1 MDAKR
6 EIAAQLTGLYETIIA
21 LDSDPDSEFYKYI
34 NYIGKTFKAVSMHES
49 QFCDSLNTI
58 CEKTLTAIIDFDIP
72 EDTTVGTTK
81 VGKEMRVLRGFIS
94 TVSLMEDTLTKES
107 KVINVLTT
115 KLKRAEQTIEEHEVS
130 KPDMEGVLNVRGG
143 GKIYAVLQ
151 SDGIIRRYKEGKEPE
166 EDPLDVVMVTVKP
179 FTDTDPENKLKFE
192 LHSPKLQKPLV
203 LAAPTLAE
211 KNDWVRAIQAS
222 IEARLNLM
230 SVDAPSHHG
239 ASSSSSGAGGG
250 GGVSSSAGGSMT
262 SSMTSPSIGAATS
275 LTSTSSGSGI
285 GAGGGFDAGGD
296 GDGTPDLC
304 DQLEPHE
311 KELDADTIA
320 TIRSIAGNNVC
331 AECGAQDPEWASIKL
346 GIVICLEC
354 SGIHRSLGTHIS
366 KVRSL
371 TLDKWLPEYVAFLC
385 KRGNAA
391 ANRFLEANVP
401 ENVVRL
407 NPRTQRPLREEYIKN
422 KYVKHLYAAPVAVQP
437 PLPDNPSEED
447 MSKALYAAVAK
458 SPINLDAVVQLL
470 VKGAD
475 PNYVCKSEAYKT
487 PLFSATVAGNVLAV
501 EVLLQYGANPAAQDI
516 RGWTPIH
523 YAAYFNRPRCLRRLI
538 TQLKRGSV
546 KDNVGL
552 SPLDVAS
559 WNEAKECVQLL
570 TGNSGCETEFALTV
584 DKVINSP
591 VDALPDD
598 TFSFPKNMKV
608 PPLYVC
614 VTIPHIDK

>member
-6 EIAAQLTGLYETIIA
+6 DIATQLTSLYESIVA

-49 QFCDSLNTI
+49 QFCDSLSAV
-58 CEKTLTAIIDFDIP
+58 CEKTLTAIIDFDVP
-72 EDTTVGTTK
+72 EDPAAGTTK

-115 KLKRAEQTIEEHEVS
+115 KLKRAEQAIEEHEVS
-130 KPDMEGVLNVRGG
+130 KPGMEGVLTVRGG

-151 SDGIIRRYKEGKEPE
+151 ADGIIRRYREGKEPE

-179 FTDTDPENKLKFE
+179 FSDTDPENKLKFE

-203 LAAPTLAE
+203 LAAPTLSE

-230 SVDAPSHHG
+230 TPDSPASSHG
-239 ASSSSSGAGGG
+239 AAAAAAAAAAGAT
-250 GGVSSSAGGSMT
+250 SYMT
-262 SSMTSPSIGAATS
+262 SSVTSPGIGAAF
-275 LTSTSSGSGI
+275 GEDQG
-285 GAGGGFDAGGD
+285 GAAGGLDAGGD
-296 GDGTPDLC
+296 GADASD
-304 DQLEPHE
+304 LEPHE
-311 KELDADTIA
+311 KELEADAIA
-320 TIRSIAGNNVC
+320 AIRSVAGNNVC
-331 AECGAQDPEWASIKL
+331 AECGAADPEWASIKL

-371 TLDKWLPEYVAFLC
+371 TLDKWLPEYVTFLC

-391 ANRFLEANVP
+391 ANKFLEANVP
-401 ENVVRL
+401 DNVVRL
-407 NPRTQRPLREEYIKN
+407 NPRSQRAAREEYIRN
-422 KYVKHLYAAPVAVQP
+422 KYVKHLYAAPLAVQP
-437 PLPDNPSEED
+437 PLPDTPSEED
-447 MSKALYAAVAK
+447 LGRALYAAVAK
-458 SPINLDAVVQLL
+458 SPINEDAVVQLL
-470 VKGAD
+470 VKGAN
-475 PNYVCKSEAYKT
+475 PNYVCGSEAHKT
-487 PLFSATVAGNVLAV
+487 PLFCAAIAGNILAL
-501 EVLLQYGANPAAQDI
+501 EVLLQYGADPAAQDI

-546 KDNVGL
+546 RDNVGL
-552 SPLDVAS
+552 SPLDVAA
-559 WNEAKECVQLL
+559 WNEARECVQLL
-570 TGNSGCETEFALTV
+570 TGNSGSETEFALTV

-591 VDALPDD
+591 AEVLPDD
-598 TFSFPKNMKV
+598 TFSFPKNLKV
-608 PPLYVC
+608 PPLFVC
-614 VTIPHIDK
+614 VTIPHHEK